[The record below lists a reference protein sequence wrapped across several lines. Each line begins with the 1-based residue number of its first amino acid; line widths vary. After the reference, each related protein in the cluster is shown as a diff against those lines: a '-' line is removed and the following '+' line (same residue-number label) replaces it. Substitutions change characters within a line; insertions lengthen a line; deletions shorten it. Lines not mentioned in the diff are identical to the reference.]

1 MFSYYSQWIENFS
14 EKVRRLVQAGSFPMS
29 KSAKQAFKDLK
40 AEVVESVV
48 HSLDESILFVIEADA
63 SEFVIAATVNQAGR
77 PVAFVLWNTEWE

>member
-14 EKVRRLVQAGSFPMS
+14 EKVRPLVQAGSFPMS

-48 HSLDESILFVIEADA
+48 HSLDESILFVIEADQCMA
-63 SEFVIAATVNQAGR
+63 SPCCQKHAFGRRLVAAL
-77 PVAFVLWNTEWE
+77 F